1 MEPYQSYMLPGN
13 HLLDPRSF
21 IDSASDRR
29 SLCDD
34 EGVESNFMIG
44 MSAGGGTRLRTMI
57 GILGAPARDVVVRWS
72 VLDAR
77 SPSADRHRFGGSGPS
92 SGGPKGTI
100 RPAYTDQAPAVHH
113 RVLRGVREQAI

>member
-13 HLLDPRSF
+13 HLPDPRSF

-34 EGVESNFMIG
+34 KEVVSNIMIG

-57 GILGAPARDVVVRWS
+57 EILGAPALGVVVRWS
-72 VLDAR
+72 VRDAR
-77 SPSADRHRFGGSGPS
+77 SPCATAIGSEVVIPYRVARDHPSCLHRSGS
-92 SGGPKGTI
+92 SG
-100 RPAYTDQAPAVHH
+100 VHH

>member
-13 HLLDPRSF
+13 HLPDPRSF

-29 SLCDD
+29 SPCED
-34 EGVESNFMIG
+34 EGVDSNFMIG

-57 GILGAPARDVVVRWS
+57 GILGAPARVS
-72 VLDAR
+72 VFAGAFLTPAR
-77 SPSADRHRFGGSGPS
+77 RPRTAIGSEGVILHRVARMDHPSCLHRSGS
-92 SGGPKGTI
+92 SG
-100 RPAYTDQAPAVHH
+100 VHH